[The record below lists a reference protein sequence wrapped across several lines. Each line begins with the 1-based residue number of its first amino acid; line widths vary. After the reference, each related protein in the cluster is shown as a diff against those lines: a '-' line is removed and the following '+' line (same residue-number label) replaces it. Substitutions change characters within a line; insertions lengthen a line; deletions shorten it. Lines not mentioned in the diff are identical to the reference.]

1 MSCPSCQSDD
11 VYVLESRLRSDG
23 VRRRRYKCLTC
34 RERWTAFEEP
44 SAPGFEIDSTLL
56 PKQPSRR
63 QLKIN
68 EVEEVLLSTES
79 LAALARRFGVSS
91 EAIRNIKANNSYQ
104 DVYKRLVLEGKLQAQ
119 TDVLLCVACAHW
131 RSERGCDFGF
141 PDAGD
146 DFATDCYLFRR
157 L

>member
-1 MSCPSCQSDD
+1 
-11 VYVLESRLRSDG
+11 
-23 VRRRRYKCLTC
+23 
-34 RERWTAFEEP
+34 
-44 SAPGFEIDSTLL
+44 LL

-63 QLKIN
+63 QLKVS

-79 LAALARRFGVSS
+79 MAALARRFGVSS

-104 DVYKRLVLEGKLQAQ
+104 DVYKRLVLEGKLQQVDDA
-119 TDVLLCVACAHW
+119 LLCVACAHW
-131 RSERGCDFGF
+131 LGERGCDFGF